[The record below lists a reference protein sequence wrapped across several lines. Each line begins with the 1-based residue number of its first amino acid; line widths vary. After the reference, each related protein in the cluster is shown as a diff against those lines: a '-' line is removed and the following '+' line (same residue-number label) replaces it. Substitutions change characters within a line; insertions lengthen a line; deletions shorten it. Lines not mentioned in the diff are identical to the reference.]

1 MKFIAFLPHFLLYKG
16 SFWPLLVCRGVGWTG
31 GVEENGEDGDRDRI
45 VILPDVSHGEL
56 KTFVESLG
64 YSTAKEA
71 CDRGGR

>member
-1 MKFIAFLPHFLLYKG
+1 M
-16 SFWPLLVCRGVGWTG
+16 
-31 GVEENGEDGDRDRI
+31 EENGEDGDRDRI